1 MRIAVASGKG
11 GTGKTFVATNLAAL
25 LADMG
30 ETVTLADCDV
40 EEPNSQLFIKPEIIE
55 TCPVTIEVPVIDND
69 KCTGC
74 RLCSSHC
81 EFHALITVKDKTYV
95 FEDMCHGCG
104 FCMRICPEG
113 AIGKRDKVIGT
124 FLKGQ
129 FGRGLFME
137 AEMKVGTE
145 LATPVIKY
153 VKDHFPESGTLILDS
168 PPGTSCPVVE
178 TVQGCDYVILVTE
191 PTPFGINDL
200 KLAVEMCRELK
211 LKFGVVE
218 NRAMAGNTMVADFC
232 QNENT
237 RLLASI
243 PLEREIAECY
253 SHGKLVIRELPAYR
267 YRFVTLLDAV
277 KEELGQ

>member
-30 ETVTLADCDV
+30 EAVTLADCDV
-40 EEPNSQLFIKPEIIE
+40 EEPNSRLFIKPEVMDS
-55 TCPVTIEVPVIDND
+55 CPVTIEVPVIDND

-145 LATPVIKY
+145 LATPVIKFI
-153 VKDHFPESGTLILDS
+153 KDRLPAVGTVILDS

-178 TVQGCDYVILVTE
+178 TIQDCDYVILVTE
-191 PTPFGINDL
+191 PTPFGVNDL
-200 KLAVEMCRELK
+200 KLAVEMCRELG
-211 LKFGVVE
+211 LRFGVVE
-218 NRAMAGNTMVADFC
+218 NRAMAGSSIVTDFC
-232 QNENT
+232 SRENT

-253 SHGKLVIRELPAYR
+253 SHGNLAIRELPAYR
-267 YRFVTLLDAV
+267 HRFSAILDGV

>member
-1 MRIAVASGKG
+1 MKIAVASGKG
-11 GTGKTFVATNLAAL
+11 GTGKTFVATNMAAL

-30 ETVTLADCDV
+30 EAVTLADCDV

-81 EFHALITVKDKTYV
+81 EFHALITVKSKTYV
-95 FEDMCHGCG
+95 FEDMCHACG
-104 FCMRICPEG
+104 FCMRICPEN
-113 AIGKRDKVIGT
+113 AIGKRDKTIGT
-124 FLKGQ
+124 FSKGQ
-129 FGRGLFME
+129 FGRGLFMD
-137 AEMKVGTE
+137 AEMKIGTE
-145 LATPVIKY
+145 LATPVIKF
-153 VKDHFPESGTLILDS
+153 VKDRLPANGMLILDS

-178 TVQGCDYVILVTE
+178 TIQGCDYVILVTE
-191 PTPFGINDL
+191 PTSFGLNDL

-211 LKFGVVE
+211 LKVGVVE
-218 NRAMAGNTMVADFC
+218 NRAMEKNTMVADYC
-232 QNENT
+232 RDENI

-253 SHGKLVIRELPAYR
+253 SHGNLVIRELPAYR
-267 YRFVTLLDAV
+267 YRFVGLIDAV

>member
-11 GTGKTFVATNLAAL
+11 GTGKTFVTTNLAAL

-30 ETVTLADCDV
+30 EAVTLADCDV
-40 EEPNSQLFIKPEIIE
+40 EEPNSQLFIQPEVIE

-81 EFHALITVKDKTYV
+81 EFHALITVKSKTYV

-137 AEMKVGTE
+137 AEMRVGTE
-145 LATPVIKY
+145 LATPVIKF
-153 VKDHFPESGTLILDS
+153 VKDRLPKNGMVILDS

-178 TVQGCDYVILVTE
+178 TIQGCDYVILVTE

-200 KLAVEMCRELK
+200 KLAVEMCRALG

-218 NRAMAGNTMVADFC
+218 NRAMEGNRMVADFC
-232 QNENT
+232 LGENT
-237 RLLASI
+237 RLLASV

-253 SHGKLVIRELPAYR
+253 SHGNLVIRELPAYR
-267 YRFVTLLDAV
+267 YRFVELLDAV